1 MNFEKGADVRYLTW
15 NQDVEAVKWYL
26 KELKDLI
33 FEISMTPKVILS
45 PTSISNISGVA
56 LSIMYSTALIKA
68 NEKQLVLKHGFTE
81 RYKLLAELYK
91 IKTGRDINL
100 DELEITFNVSIPAN
114 EAELV
119 NNLLML
125 YNSGVISR
133 ETVMNNV
140 PYVTDVA

>member
-1 MNFEKGADVRYLTW
+1 
-15 NQDVEAVKWYL
+15 
-26 KELKDLI
+26 LI

-140 PYVTDVA
+140 PYVTDVAQETERIKEETYDVYEEQAQEELKNIQEENE